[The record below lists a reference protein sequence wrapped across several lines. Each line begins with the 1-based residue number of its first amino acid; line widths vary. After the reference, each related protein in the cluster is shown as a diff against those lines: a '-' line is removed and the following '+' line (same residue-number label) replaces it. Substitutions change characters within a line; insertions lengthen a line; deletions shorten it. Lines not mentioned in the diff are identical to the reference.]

1 MKKNDLLL
9 YAFIFL
15 STFLVLQFFSGE
27 KKEDTLL
34 TSSDIGLSVVKD
46 EVTFGKELKVQI
58 KNNREDVLII
68 PSECPDAPL
77 NIYEITSEGPKE
89 VTSDV
94 QRDCSKAEDIRIE
107 PGETETISYK
117 DYSYSHLGAVG
128 RYKIELNDGVKTYST
143 QEFEI
148 VEPGIFTKF
157 GRSFLYQPILNL
169 LILILT
175 YVPGHYLWAGIIIL
189 TIIIRT
195 LLLIPSQKAM
205 RAQKRMTEVQP
216 KLEEIKKKYANDQAR
231 MAQETML
238 IWKTHKVNPFSS
250 CLPILIQ
257 IPILIALYHVI
268 QNGLN
273 PDQAVFIYD
282 FVPTFSLESIN
293 FNFLTFDLL
302 EKSLIV
308 FPLLVGVLQFIQIKL
323 SMGMRKKKGSSSL
336 PAELEMTNK
345 MMTYFM
351 PVMIAVFTASLPAAV
366 GLYWGT
372 STIYGILQQLVVNR
386 ERPTTTDSPEEDV
399 KVRVIHKNN

>member
-15 STFLVLQFFSGE
+15 STFLVLQFFNGG
-27 KKEDTLL
+27 KTEDPLL
-34 TSSDIGLSVVKD
+34 TSSDIGLSVIKD
-46 EVTFGKELKVQI
+46 EVTYGKEVKVEI
-58 KNNREDVLII
+58 KNNRSEAILI

-77 NIYEITSEGPKE
+77 DIYIITSAGP
-89 VTSDV
+89 VAVSSDIPRNCDNV
-94 QRDCSKAEDIRIE
+94 KDIRIE
-107 PGETETISYK
+107 AGEKEVISYK
-117 DYSYSHLGAVG
+117 DFAYSHFGEFG
-128 RYKIELNDGVKTYST
+128 RYRIELKDGEKTYTT

-148 VEPGIFTKF
+148 KDAGIFTKF
-157 GRSFLYQPILNL
+157 GRTFLYQPILNL

-175 YVPGHYLWAGIIIL
+175 YIPGHFLWAGIVIL

-195 LLLIPSQKAM
+195 ILLIPSQKAM

-250 CLPILIQ
+250 CLPMLIQ

-273 PDQAVFIYD
+273 PDQSIFIYS
-282 FVPTFSLESIN
+282 FVPKFSIADIN
-293 FNFLTFDLL
+293 FNFLSFDLL

-308 FPLLVGVLQFIQIKL
+308 FPLLVGLLQFFQIKL
-323 SMGMRKKKGSSSL
+323 SMGRRKKGAATM

-386 ERPTTTDSPEEDV
+386 ERPTTTDSPDEDV

>member
-1 MKKNDLLL
+1 MKKQDLLL

-15 STFLVLQFFSGE
+15 STFLVLQFFSGGS
-27 KKEDTLL
+27 KEDPLL

-46 EVTFGKELKVQI
+46 EVTYGKEVKLEV
-58 KNNREDVLII
+58 KNNTEEVLLI

-77 NIYEITSEGPKE
+77 NIYRITSEGPVE
-89 VTSDV
+89 VSSELQRNCDNV
-94 QRDCSKAEDIRIE
+94 QDIRVE
-107 PGETETISYK
+107 PGEKEVISYK
-117 DYSYSHLGAVG
+117 DFAYSHFGVQG
-128 RYKIELNDGVKTYST
+128 IYKIELKNGEKTYTS

-157 GRSFLYQPILNL
+157 GRTFLYQPILNL
-169 LILILT
+169 LIVILNYT
-175 YVPGHYLWAGIIIL
+175 PGHYLWAGIVIL

-195 LLLIPSQKAM
+195 ILLIPSQKAM

-238 IWKTHKVNPFSS
+238 VWKTHKVNPFSS
-250 CLPILIQ
+250 CLPMLIQ

-273 PDQAVFIYD
+273 PDQEVFIYD
-282 FVPTFSLESIN
+282 FVPPFSIANIN
-293 FNFLTFDLL
+293 LNFLTFNLL

-308 FPLLVGVLQFIQIKL
+308 FPLIVGALQFIQIKL
-323 SMGMRKKKGSSSL
+323 SMGMRKKKGASSL

-372 STIYGILQQLVVNR
+372 STIYGIIQQLVVNK
-386 ERPTTTDSPEEDV
+386 ERPSITDSPEEDV
-399 KVRVIHKNN
+399 KVRVIHRNN